1 MVTPIETLPGPHSEP
16 HSASRAGADAPQLAA
31 ANPLAALDPAQRAA
45 VEHGIGAEGRIDAG
59 PLLVIA
65 GAGSGKTGT
74 LAHRV
79 ARLVAAGA
87 DPGRI
92 LLLTFSRRAADEMGR
107 RVRRILAQAAADRPG
122 LARAELPWAGTFHA
136 IGARLLRDYAG
147 RIGLDPGFSIHDRE
161 DSADLMNLVRHE
173 LGLSATKQRFPQK
186 GTCLAIYSAVV
197 NTRAALAEV
206 LQASFPWCAQWE
218 DALKRLFRAYVD
230 AKQAQQVLDY
240 DDLLLY
246 WAQMVSDPGLGAEI
260 GGLFDHVLV
269 DEYQDTNALQA
280 TILLAMKPDGRGL
293 TVVGDD
299 AQSIYAF
306 RGATVRN
313 ILDFPAAFA
322 PPARV
327 VTLER
332 NYRSTQPILDAA
344 NAVIALAAE
353 RFAKNLWSE
362 RASAQRPRLVT
373 VKDEAAQADFV
384 VDSVLARRE
393 EGLKLKQQA
402 VLFRASAHSA
412 RLELELTR
420 RNIPF
425 VKYGGLRFLEAAH
438 VKDVLALLRWAEN
451 PRDRIAGF
459 RAIQLLAGIGPK
471 TAGRVLDNVCAAPP
485 GCALLAEQ
493 PVPEAARAGWL
504 EFATLLDR
512 LAGREEAPRAAFAP
526 AGAPTETAVLPE
538 DLVGAAEAA
547 TTGDG
552 EAMRGNVPSAAF
564 APAGA
569 PTETAPLPE
578 AHVGAPAGAN
588 TAIGGA
594 RGGLPWP
601 ADFELACR
609 WYEAQMPRLYD
620 DFQVRAL
627 DIQQLARIAATSPS
641 RQRFLTEL
649 TLDPPS
655 ATSGEAGMPL
665 LDEDYL
671 ILSTIHSA
679 KGQEWSA
686 VSVLNVVD
694 GCIPSDVATRNSAEI
709 EEERRL
715 LYVAM
720 TRAKDALDLIVP
732 QRFHV
737 TQQMGLGDRHVYAG
751 RSRFIPNRLLGRF
764 EQASWPPP
772 APELQGS
779 PASRQA
785 AIDLAA
791 KMRDMWR

>member
-1 MVTPIETLPGPHSEP
+1 MPPSSSP
-16 HSASRAGADAPQLAA
+16 AA
-31 ANPLAALDPAQRAA
+31 APSAAVPDRLAPDPLARLNPAQRAA
-45 VEHGIGAEGRIDAG
+45 VEHGITVGVATPPPAP

-65 GAGSGKTGT
+65 GAGSGKTNT

-79 ARLVAAGA
+79 AHLIAHGA

-107 RVRRILAQAAADRPG
+107 RVRRILAQAAVGRPG
-122 LARAELPWAGTFHA
+122 LAQAELHWSGTFHA
-136 IGARLLRDYAG
+136 IGARLLRDWAG
-147 RIGLDPGFSIHDRE
+147 RIGLDPGFTIHDRE

-186 GTCLAIYSAVV
+186 GTCLAIYSAAV
-197 NTRAALAEV
+197 NTQAPLAEV
-206 LQASFPWCAQWE
+206 LQASFPWCTEWADE
-218 DALKRLFRAYVD
+218 LKRLFRAYVE

-246 WAQMVSDPGLGAEI
+246 WAQMVAEPALGAEI

-280 TILLAMKPDGRGL
+280 AILLAMKPDGRGL

-313 ILDFPAAFA
+313 ILDFPAAFE
-322 PPARV
+322 PPAQV
-327 VTLER
+327 VTLEQ
-332 NYRSTQPILDAA
+332 NYRSTKPILDAA

-353 RFAKNLWSE
+353 RFTKNLWSE
-362 RASAQRPRLVT
+362 RESAQRPRLVS
-373 VKDEAAQADFV
+373 VRDDADQAAFV

-393 EGLKLKQQA
+393 EGLRLKQQA

-412 RLELELTR
+412 RLEIELTR

-425 VKYGGLRFLEAAH
+425 VKFGGLKFLEAAH

-451 PRDRIAGF
+451 PRDRISGF

-471 TAGRVLDNVCAAPP
+471 TAGRVLDNVCAAPA
-485 GCALLAEQ
+485 GCALLEEQ
-493 PVPEAARAGWL
+493 PVPEAARAGWH
-504 EFATLLDR
+504 EFAALIDA
-512 LAGREEAPRAAFAP
+512 LAERP
-526 AGAPTETAVLPE
+526 
-538 DLVGAAEAA
+538 
-547 TTGDG
+547 
-552 EAMRGNVPSAAF
+552 
-564 APAGA
+564 
-569 PTETAPLPE
+569 
-578 AHVGAPAGAN
+578 H
-588 TAIGGA
+588 
-594 RGGLPWP
+594 WP

-620 DFQVRAL
+620 DFAVRVL
-627 DIQQLARIAATSPS
+627 DVQQLARIAASSPS

-679 KGQEWSA
+679 KGQEWNA

-732 QRFHV
+732 QRFYV
-737 TQQMGLGDRHVYAG
+737 TQQTGMGDRHVYAG
-751 RSRFIPNRLLGRF
+751 RSRFIPNRLLGHF

-772 APELQGS
+772 PPELQGL